1 MSSLN
6 LGIPFPN
13 RINPTDDNV
22 VNPFNPT
29 TQIAYSLKSDG
40 MTTLDVYNVL
50 GQKVLTA
57 VSEFQAAGS
66 YRVTVDCSRLSSG
79 TFIYRLVSGV
89 LFVGEAVSGIV
100 VHSWS
105 IGLILPESPCARI
118 SRCWDPGRPPSR
130 TLEMAEKKH
139 RRVSSF
145 FIPSAH
151 LIDRIYAVL
160 YSG

>member
-1 MSSLN
+1 MTSHTWGIMSNLN
-6 LGIPFPN
+6 LGIPFSN

-79 TFIYRLVSGV
+79 TFIYTRGFQSSQKHDGAEIAVRKLKSCCSLSAMFLSRASTGADKLVGV
-89 LFVGEAVSGIV
+89 LSEKQCPGLSSTPGLSG
-100 VHSWS
+100 
-105 IGLILPESPCARI
+105 
-118 SRCWDPGRPPSR
+118 
-130 TLEMAEKKH
+130 
-139 RRVSSF
+139 
-145 FIPSAH
+145 
-151 LIDRIYAVL
+151 
-160 YSG
+160 